1 MGDMEDA
8 KMKRWMSG
16 LKEMGMQEGCDK
28 DSETEQCKMIRFQM
42 SCLMREDRDEDER
55 CKKSMMDQDKK
66 EDEEM
71 MQEMKK
77 KMEGMKEYCEKEG
90 SQEDVHGSHG
100 KE

>member
-1 MGDMEDA
+1 MET
-8 KMKRWMSG
+8 
-16 LKEMGMQEGCDK
+16 EMGMQEGCDK
-28 DSETEQCKMIRFQM
+28 DSESEQCKMIRFQM

-77 KMEGMKEYCEKEG
+77 MMA
-90 SQEDVHGSHG
+90 
-100 KE
+100 